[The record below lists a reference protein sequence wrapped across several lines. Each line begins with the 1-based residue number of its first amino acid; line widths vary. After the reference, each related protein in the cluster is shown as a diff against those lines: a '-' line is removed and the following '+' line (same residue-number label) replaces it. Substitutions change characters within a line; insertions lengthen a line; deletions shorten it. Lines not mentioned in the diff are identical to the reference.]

1 MTITQRLLTVFSL
14 LTASLITL
22 VIVAVLVLTGFQ
34 SRFQY
39 IQSNATP
46 SIIDLGKL
54 VDNSNQLI
62 IWMYRHQSATDPARQ
77 ADVEKRLD
85 EKVSQL
91 ESLNNYYLE
100 NDISSEEDRQLTE
113 AAFTTIKEFRN
124 RLPAFLQASRSQNDA
139 VSLVEIQGSAGSG
152 AAARAMIASY
162 QKQLQLNVDI
172 GTTLSKQN
180 TQIYQITFWSMIGGS
195 AVVILILTFF
205 AVRTIT
211 GIRRNLNAMRSTMQ
225 QASSR
230 LDLTL
235 RVDDSRKD
243 EIGLTAKAYNE
254 LAENIA
260 ASLLSVGSSSQSV
273 STASAQ
279 ISAGNEDLS
288 ARTEEQAASLEQTA
302 ASMSELSETVRQT
315 AENTCTASQLS
326 HNARKISEDSSLK
339 VTTMLG
345 TMSDIRSSSAKITDI
360 ISIIEGI
367 AFQTNILA
375 LNAAVEAAR
384 AGEQGRGFAVVAG
397 EVRNL
402 AQRSSSSAREIKT
415 LIESSMRF
423 VETGAQQAEDVGNN
437 MGSLKD
443 AIGQVADLVNEIA
456 AAAHEQTLGIG
467 QVHLAVNQMDDV
479 TQQNAALV
487 EEASAA
493 SLSLMEQATVLNQL
507 VAAFIVGTPTGSAL
521 STSTSPAVLKPSL
534 QVGGTVK
541 RNTEAKEGNWESF

>member
-1 MTITQRLLTVFSL
+1 MTITQRLFTVFSL
-14 LTASLITL
+14 LTASLIAL
-22 VIVAVLVLTGFQ
+22 IIVATVVMTGFQ

-54 VDNSNQLI
+54 VDGSNQLI

-77 ADVEKRLD
+77 ADAEKQLD

-91 ESLNNYYLE
+91 ESLNRYYLE
-100 NDISSEEDRQLTE
+100 NDISSEEDRVVTE
-113 AAFTTIKEFRN
+113 TAFNTIKDFRN
-124 RLPAFLQASRSQNDA
+124 KLPAFLQASQAQNDA
-139 VSLVEIQGSAGSG
+139 VSLHELQGNAGTG
-152 AAARAMIASY
+152 AAARTLIAGY

-172 GTTLSKQN
+172 GDALKNQN
-180 TQIYQITFWSMIGGS
+180 TRIYQASLWGMIGG
-195 AVVILILTFF
+195 ATIVILILTFF

-211 GIRRNLNAMRSTMQ
+211 GIRRNLNAMRSTIQ
-225 QASSR
+225 QASAS

-235 RVDDSRKD
+235 RVDDSRED
-243 EIGLTAKAYNE
+243 EIGLTARAFNE
-254 LAENIA
+254 LAENVA
-260 ASLLSVGSSSQSV
+260 ASLSSVSISSQSV

-288 ARTEEQAASLEQTA
+288 ARTEEQAASLEETA

-315 AENTCTASQLS
+315 AENTGTASQLS
-326 HNARKISEDSSLK
+326 QNARRISEDSSLK

-397 EVRNL
+397 EVRSL
-402 AQRSSSSAREIKT
+402 AQRSSSSAREIKV
-415 LIESSMRF
+415 LIESSMLF
-423 VETGAQQAEDVGNN
+423 VETGAKQAEEVGNN

-456 AAAHEQTLGIG
+456 AAANEQTQGIG
-467 QVHLAVNQMDDV
+467 QVHQAVHQMDDV

-493 SLSLMEQATVLNQL
+493 SRSLMEQATVLNQL
-507 VAAFIVGTPTGSAL
+507 VAAFVVGTPSGQI
-521 STSTSPAVLKPSL
+521 SPTLTHTAERKARLPA
-534 QVGGTVK
+534 GRIAENNG
-541 RNTEAKEGNWESF
+541 EAAEGNWQSF

>member
-1 MTITQRLLTVFSL
+1 MTITQRLLTIFSL
-14 LTASLITL
+14 LIASFITL
-22 VIVAVLVLTGFQ
+22 IIVAVLVLTGFQ

-46 SIIDLGKL
+46 SIIVMGKL
-54 VDNSNQLI
+54 VDGSNQLI
-62 IWMYRHQSATDPARQ
+62 NLMYRHQSSTDLARQ
-77 ADVEKRLD
+77 ANLEKLLD

-91 ESLNNYYLE
+91 ESLNRYYLE
-100 NDISSEEDRQLTE
+100 NNISNKEDREMTE
-113 AAFTTIKEFRN
+113 AAFTNIKDFRS
-124 RLPAFLQASRSQNDA
+124 RLPAFLQGSRSQNDA
-139 VSLVEIQGSAGSG
+139 ISLTAIEGSNGSG
-152 AAARAMIASY
+152 SSARTLIAGY
-162 QKQLQLNVDI
+162 QKQLKLNVDI
-172 GTTLSKQN
+172 VESLNVHN
-180 TQIYQITFWSMIGGS
+180 TRIYQKSLWGMIGGS
-195 AVVILILTFF
+195 AVVIFVLAFF

-225 QASSR
+225 QANSR

-235 RVDDSRKD
+235 RVDDSRND
-243 EIGLTAKAYNE
+243 EISLMARAYNE
-254 LAENIA
+254 LAGNVA
-260 ASLLSVGSSSQSV
+260 ASLMSVSTSSQSV
-273 STASAQ
+273 STASVQ

-315 AENTCTASQLS
+315 AENTDTASQLS
-326 HNARKISEDSSLK
+326 QNARSLSEDSAQK
-339 VTTMLG
+339 VTTMLR
-345 TMSDIRSSSAKITDI
+345 TMSDIRGSSTKITDI
-360 ISIIEGI
+360 ISVIEGI

-402 AQRSSSSAREIKT
+402 AQRSSSSAREIKV

-423 VETGAQQAEDVGNN
+423 VETGAQQAEEVGNN

-456 AAAHEQTLGIG
+456 AAAHEQMLGIG
-467 QVHLAVNQMDDV
+467 QVHQAVNQMDDV

-493 SLSLMEQATVLNQL
+493 ANSLMEQANVLNQL
-507 VAAFIVGTPTGSAL
+507 VSTFVIGSPPVKGLPTSTGS
-521 STSTSPAVLKPSL
+521 VGLKPSL
-534 QVGGTVK
+534 PDGRAV
-541 RNTEAKEGNWESF
+541 RNNGESTEGNWQSF

>member
-1 MTITQRLLTVFSL
+1 MTITQRLFTVFSL
-14 LTASLITL
+14 LATSLITL

-54 VDNSNQLI
+54 VDGSNQLI
-62 IWMYRHQSATDPARQ
+62 IWMYRHQSTTDPARQ
-77 ADVEKRLD
+77 AEVEKRLD
-85 EKVSQL
+85 DKVSQL
-91 ESLNNYYLE
+91 ESLNHYYLE
-100 NDISSEEDRQLTE
+100 NDISSEEDRVITE
-113 AAFTTIKEFRN
+113 AAFTTIKDFRS
-124 RLPAFLQASRSQNDA
+124 RLPAFLQASRLQNDP
-139 VSLVEIQGSAGSG
+139 VSLAEIQGTNGSG
-152 AAARAMIASY
+152 SAARALIAGY
-162 QKQLQLNVDI
+162 QKQLKLNVDI
-172 GTTLSKQN
+172 GESLSVQN
-180 TQIYQITFWSMIGGS
+180 TRIYQNSLWSMIGGS
-195 AVVILILTFF
+195 AVVIFVLAFF

-225 QASSR
+225 QANSR

-243 EIGLTAKAYNE
+243 EIGLTARAYNE
-254 LAENIA
+254 LADNVA
-260 ASLLSVGSSSQSV
+260 ASLMSVSTSSQSV

-315 AENTCTASQLS
+315 AENTGTASQLS
-326 HNARKISEDSSLK
+326 QNARSLSEDSAQK
-339 VTTMLG
+339 VTTMLR
-345 TMSDIRSSSAKITDI
+345 TMSDIKGSSAKITDI
-360 ISIIEGI
+360 ISVIEGI

-402 AQRSSSSAREIKT
+402 AQRSSSSAREIKV

-437 MGSLKD
+437 MGSLKE
-443 AIGQVADLVNEIA
+443 AIRQVADLVNEIA
-456 AAAHEQTLGIG
+456 AAAHEQMLGIG
-467 QVHLAVNQMDDV
+467 QVHQAVNQMDDV
-479 TQQNAALV
+479 TQQNASLV

-493 SLSLMEQATVLNQL
+493 SNSLMEQATVLNQL
-507 VAAFIVGTPTGSAL
+507 VAAFVVGSSPVRAL
-521 STSTSPAVLKPSL
+521 PTSTAFKSSLPGGHAVRNKAESTEENWQSL
-534 QVGGTVK
+534 
-541 RNTEAKEGNWESF
+541 

>member
-1 MTITQRLLTVFSL
+1 MTITQRLFTVFSL
-14 LTASLITL
+14 LAASFITL

-54 VDNSNQLI
+54 VDGSNQLI
-62 IWMYRHQSATDPARQ
+62 IWMYRHQSVTDPARQ
-77 ADVEKRLD
+77 AEVEERLTD
-85 EKVSQL
+85 KVSQL
-91 ESLNNYYLE
+91 ESLNHYYLE
-100 NDISSEEDRQLTE
+100 NDISSEEDRVMTE
-113 AAFTTIKEFRN
+113 AAFATIKDFRS
-124 RLPAFLQASRSQNDA
+124 RLPAFLQASRLHNDA
-139 VSLVEIQGSAGSG
+139 VSLAEIQGSNGSG
-152 AAARAMIASY
+152 SAARALIAGY
-162 QKQLQLNVDI
+162 QKQLKLNVDI
-172 GTTLSKQN
+172 GESLSAQN
-180 TQIYQITFWSMIGGS
+180 TRIYQNSLWGMIGGS
-195 AVVILILTFF
+195 AVVIFVLAFF

-211 GIRRNLNAMRSTMQ
+211 GIRRNLNAMRLTMQ

-243 EIGLTAKAYNE
+243 EIGLTARAYNE
-254 LAENIA
+254 LADNVA
-260 ASLLSVGSSSQSV
+260 ASLTSVNTSSQSV

-315 AENTCTASQLS
+315 AENTGTASQLS
-326 HNARKISEDSSLK
+326 QNARSLSEDSAQK
-339 VTTMLG
+339 VTTMLR
-345 TMSDIRSSSAKITDI
+345 TMSDIKGSSAKITDI
-360 ISIIEGI
+360 ISVIEGI

-402 AQRSSSSAREIKT
+402 AQRSSSSAREIKI
-415 LIESSMRF
+415 LIESSMHF

-437 MGSLKD
+437 MGILKE
-443 AIGQVADLVNEIA
+443 AIGQVTDLVNEIA
-456 AAAHEQTLGIG
+456 AAAHEQMLGIG
-467 QVHLAVNQMDDV
+467 QVHQAVNQMDDV

-487 EEASAA
+487 EQASAA
-493 SLSLMEQATVLNQL
+493 SNSLMEQATVLNQL
-507 VAAFIVGTPTGSAL
+507 VAAFVVGSRPVTSLP
-521 STSTSPAVLKPSL
+521 TSTTFKSSLPGRQAVKN
-534 QVGGTVK
+534 K
-541 RNTEAKEGNWESF
+541 AESMEESWQSF

>member
-1 MTITQRLLTVFSL
+1 MTITQRLFTLFSL
-14 LTASLITL
+14 LAVSLITL

-54 VDNSNQLI
+54 VDGSNQLI

-77 ADVEKRLD
+77 AEVEKRLD

-91 ESLNNYYLE
+91 ESLNHYYLE
-100 NDISSEEDRQLTE
+100 NDISSEEDRVMTE
-113 AAFTTIKEFRN
+113 AAFTTIKDFRS
-124 RLPAFLQASRSQNDA
+124 RLPAFLQASRLQNDP
-139 VSLVEIQGSAGSG
+139 VSLAEIQGNNGSG
-152 AAARAMIASY
+152 SAARALIAGY
-162 QKQLQLNVDI
+162 QKQLKLNVDI
-172 GTTLSKQN
+172 GESLSDQN
-180 TQIYQITFWSMIGGS
+180 TRIYQNSLWGMIGGS
-195 AVVILILTFF
+195 AVVIFVLAFF

-235 RVDDSRKD
+235 RVDDSRQD
-243 EIGLTAKAYNE
+243 EIGMTASAYNE
-254 LAENIA
+254 LAGNVA
-260 ASLLSVGSSSQSV
+260 ASLMSVSTSSQSV

-315 AENTCTASQLS
+315 AENTGTASQLS
-326 HNARKISEDSSLK
+326 QNARSLSEDSAQK
-339 VTTMLG
+339 VTTMLR
-345 TMSDIRSSSAKITDI
+345 TMSDIKGSSAKITDI
-360 ISIIEGI
+360 ISVIEGI

-402 AQRSSSSAREIKT
+402 AQRSSSSAREIKV
-415 LIESSMRF
+415 LIESSMLF

-437 MGSLKD
+437 MGSLKET
-443 AIGQVADLVNEIA
+443 IGQVADLVNEIA
-456 AAAHEQTLGIG
+456 AAAHEQMLGIG
-467 QVHLAVNQMDDV
+467 QVHQAVNQMDDV

-493 SLSLMEQATVLNQL
+493 SNSLMEQASVLNQL
-507 VAAFIVGTPTGSAL
+507 VAAFVVGSSPVPAL
-521 STSTSPAVLKPSL
+521 EPATASTAFKSSL
-534 QVGGTVK
+534 PGGRVG
-541 RNTEAKEGNWESF
+541 RDNAASEEENWHSF